1 MTTPLGK
8 RVLLVDDEVAVR
20 NIYQLSLERLGV
32 SVFSANGATEA
43 LRYFQVFPFD
53 AVLVD
58 IHLKDGDGVDL
69 LGHIKKIR
77 PETKTIGMTGYPCT
91 PELKRSLRAAN
102 VDYFHS
108 KLDPITKLSDYL

>member
-32 SVFSANGATEA
+32 SVFSANGTTEA
-43 LRYFQVFPFD
+43 LRYFQAFSFD
-53 AVLVD
+53 AVIVD
-58 IHLKDGDGVDL
+58 IHLQDGDGIEL

-77 PETKTIGMTGYPCT
+77 PDTKTIGMTGYPCT
-91 PELKRSLRAAN
+91 PELKHSLHSVR
-102 VDYFHS
+102 VDHFHS